1 MNGIIMKDG
10 IEHFRAMK
18 DFPDLKDLDGF
29 LQENSEKYNYEI
41 NELNI
46 EDVL

>member
-1 MNGIIMKDG
+1 MNGIIMNR

-29 LQENSEKYNYEI
+29 LEENSEKYNYEI